1 MSKIVRRTQNLNI
14 VKVSKTSKVVNT
26 KLLGVNVDTTRFK
39 YNQSPVESPD
49 GSTVAFTLPN
59 SDYYTTGMIEVFVN
73 GNQKIKDVEWEE
85 TGTAPKTQ
93 ITFIGSLATT
103 PPAADEVIT
112 FNYIK

>member
-1 MSKIVRRTQNLNI
+1 MSKIVKRTQNPNI
-14 VKVSKTSKVVNT
+14 VKVSRSSKAVNT

-39 YNQSPVESPD
+39 KNQSPVESPD

-59 SDYYTTGMIEVFVN
+59 SDYYTTGQIEVYVN
-73 GNQKIKDVEWEE
+73 GNLKIKDTEWEE

-93 ITFIGSLATT
+93 ITFIGSLDTT

-112 FNYIK
+112 LNYIK